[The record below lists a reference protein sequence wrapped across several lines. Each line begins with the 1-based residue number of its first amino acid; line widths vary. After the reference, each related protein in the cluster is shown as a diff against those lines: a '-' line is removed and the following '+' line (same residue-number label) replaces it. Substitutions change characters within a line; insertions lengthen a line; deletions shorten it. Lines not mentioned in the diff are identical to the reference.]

1 MTFGCT
7 VIGLGRFGMEVAISL
22 AKRHFSVLAIDKNR
36 KFVDEIS
43 EHVEQAISLDA
54 TDEDALREAHI
65 NEMAVAV
72 VAIGDKNIENSIL
85 TTALLRQLGTPRIIA
100 RAATDLHARIL
111 RLVGATEVINP
122 EKEMG
127 ARTAQRI
134 SAPGLNELIPLA
146 ENAALAELNVP
157 SSFIGRTILEMR
169 VRSRYGVNIIA
180 LRRLNISTEVAE
192 EARPSQEM
200 RRAFILNPDPEEHFR
215 AGDILVVAG
224 TEEDVRR
231 VAALS

>member
-7 VIGLGRFGMEVAISL
+7 VIGLGRFGMEVALSL

-43 EHVEQAISLDA
+43 EHVEQALMLDS

-100 RAATDLHARIL
+100 RASTDLHARIL

-134 SAPGLNELIPLA
+134 SAPGLSELIPLA
-146 ENAALAELNVP
+146 DNAALAELNVP

-180 LRRLNISTEVAE
+180 LRRLNISTEVPE
-192 EARPSQEM
+192 EARPAQEM
-200 RRAFILNPDPEEHFR
+200 RRAFILNPDPEERFR